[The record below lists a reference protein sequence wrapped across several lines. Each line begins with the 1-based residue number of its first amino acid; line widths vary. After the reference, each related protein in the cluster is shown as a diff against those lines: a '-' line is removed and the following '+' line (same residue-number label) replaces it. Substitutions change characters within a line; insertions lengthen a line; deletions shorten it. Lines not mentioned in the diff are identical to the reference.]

1 MKKKRLKVRFTVS
14 FILVAMVIAVMV
26 TACGSRKELER
37 RDVVKKKETPLWR
50 VLRHKQRG
58 ATKVVFK
65 DKWFTYD
72 VDLEYVK
79 SGQVNTIISSCP
91 VAQARF
97 TVTDRA
103 SGDIVRSEM
112 VNQSTCKTCHPR

>member
-1 MKKKRLKVRFTVS
+1 MKKKRLKVRFTIS
-14 FILVAMVIAVMV
+14 GILIAMAIAVMV

-37 RDVVKKKETPLWR
+37 DVVEKREIPLWR
-50 VLRHKQRG
+50 VLRHKQPG
-58 ATKVVFK
+58 AKKVVFK

-79 SGQVNTIISSCP
+79 SGQVNAIISSCP

-97 TVTDRA
+97 TVTDMA

>member
-1 MKKKRLKVRFTVS
+1 MKKKRLKVRFTIS
-14 FILVAMVIAVMV
+14 GILIAMAIAVMV

-37 RDVVKKKETPLWR
+37 DVEKKEMPLWL
-50 VLRHKQRG
+50 VLRHKRVG
-58 ATKVVFK
+58 MDKVVYK

-79 SGQVNTIISSCP
+79 GGQANTIISSCP

-97 TVTDRA
+97 TVTDRV
-103 SGDIVRSEM
+103 SGDIVRSDT
-112 VNQSTCKTCHPR
+112 VNQSTCKACHPR